1 MAFPFV
7 IEILKTNISCS
18 HADLDNLFKVI
29 KVEYNACGICQHVGT
44 SAKTSSLILP
54 GSCPSNRTFITVE
67 DAIKEVFTNSI
78 TAARCERCQKTGYR
92 TDWFASSPENLF
104 VQFHGDTQKTNTQ
117 IQLKNRLVIPEGCIF
132 EELQDK
138 ENLNMSSTASFF
150 KKE

>member
-1 MAFPFV
+1 M
-7 IEILKTNISCS
+7 
-18 HADLDNLFKVI
+18 
-29 KVEYNACGICQHVGT
+29 
-44 SAKTSSLILP
+44 TSSLIIQ
-54 GSCPSNRTFITVE
+54 GSFLSNRTSITVE
-67 DAIKEVFTNSI
+67 DAIKEAFTNYI
-78 TAARCERCQKTGYR
+78 TESNCEGCQKKTGYR